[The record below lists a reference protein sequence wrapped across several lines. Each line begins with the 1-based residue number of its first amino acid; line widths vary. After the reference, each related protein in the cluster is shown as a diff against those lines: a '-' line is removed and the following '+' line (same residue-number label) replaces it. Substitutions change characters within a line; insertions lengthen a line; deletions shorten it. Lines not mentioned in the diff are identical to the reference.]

1 MPLFRPVPLSSS
13 VLPADALNRD
23 AASASRFGPAGVG
36 EKAVY
41 LGSFMRERHGYV
53 PYDAIARIYKRVAM
67 TKGGFSG
74 RGMFV
79 CAAYLVVELREGGE
93 RSCYIGR
100 EEIADSLIAAV
111 MAKAP
116 GLRFM
121 SEAAEERVR
130 KRREEEASRMSE
142 GLGEKG
148 DALIDEL
155 VRERSFL
162 EKNPS
167 LYTALSIASRRKRA
181 EDISK
186 PMLRYVAT
194 AIVLLGL
201 AVSAYGVIS
210 LINDGLGDSIYVVIF
225 GIAMV
230 FLFSGLS
237 VIPSGRDSRRMI
249 QRRLDDAVGAM
260 EEYIKGYDG
269 FLLPSRYAHPAVL
282 ARMIRVVR
290 EGRAAEWQEA
300 FLIMKDELRA
310 IDSSCT
316 VSQDEYDE
324 IMAIKPMFL
333 IHDWK

>member
-13 VLPADALNRD
+13 VLPSDVLRRD
-23 AASASRFGPAGVG
+23 AASAMRFGPAGVG

-41 LGSFMRERHGYV
+41 LGAFMRKRHGYV
-53 PYDAIARIYKRVAM
+53 PYDAIRRVYKRIAM

-74 RGMFV
+74 RGMFAS
-79 CAAYLVVELREGGE
+79 AAYLVVELRDGGE

-100 EEIADSLIAAV
+100 EDIVDSLLSAV

-116 GLRFM
+116 GLLFM

-130 KRREEEASRMSE
+130 RRREEEASRMRDGLGKDAEALIE
-142 GLGEKG
+142 GL
-148 DALIDEL
+148 A
-155 VRERSFL
+155 RERSFL
-162 EKNPS
+162 EAEPS
-167 LYTALSIASRRKRA
+167 LYTALSVASRRKRS

-194 AIVLLGL
+194 AIVLLGVV
-201 AVSAYGVIS
+201 VSAYGVFS
-210 LINDGLGDSIYVVIF
+210 LINDGLGDSLYIVIF

-249 QRRLDDAVGAM
+249 QRRLDDAVNAM
-260 EEYIKGYDG
+260 VEYIKGYPG
-269 FLLPSRYAHPAVL
+269 FPLPPYYAHPMVL
-282 ARMIRVVR
+282 TRMIRVVR
-290 EGRAAEWQEA
+290 EGRAADWQDA
-300 FLIMKDELRA
+300 FSIMKDELRA
-310 IDSSCT
+310 IDGSCS

-333 IHDWK
+333 IHGWE